1 MKNIFCS
8 IGNGITCRTCKKIL
22 IYFLVNGKILMWIVF
37 KLSIDISLSN
47 ENKAQRTTMIR
58 TFKHLVKK
66 KRCVKKESI
75 QSMTLD

>member
-66 KRCVKKESI
+66 KDVLKRNQFKV
-75 QSMTLD
+75 